1 MGDYQFDAILELLCE
16 AEDLC
21 DAGDHEDAI
30 RICNEVEMVCR
41 GEADPNVAE
50 VIAETLLC
58 RANALAGLERFEEER
73 LVYAEIARRFESDDS
88 PELTHL
94 VARARLNAAVASVC
108 IGRDDEALF
117 AYAKFIGHYRTSRS
131 PEIQE
136 QVARA
141 MLNRAII
148 LKHAP
153 HSDDAY
159 PQFEELVALFGS
171 SEDSEIRATVAFAL
185 ASKAELELRSRRPAE
200 AIESA
205 SRGLALCST
214 ECLLER
220 FHCHLVRW
228 GAYMISKDTVSGERE
243 VVRILDM
250 LPEITDPS
258 CVERFGFMLHG
269 MAEVLGRGHATK
281 LTQKSRSARILAPL
295 ADTLKREIDRESET
309 LQDIEEVAAALRV
322 DFANLNR
329 S

>member
-1 MGDYQFDAILELLCE
+1 MDEIVELLCI

-21 DAGDHEDAI
+21 EAGDHEDAI
-30 RICNEVEMVCR
+30 RICSEIEMLCR
-41 GEADPNVAE
+41 GEGDPDVAE
-50 VIAETLLC
+50 VVAETLLC
-58 RANALAGLERFEEER
+58 RGNALAGLERFEEER

-88 PELTHL
+88 PRLTPL
-94 VARARLNAAVASVC
+94 VARARLNAAVASCC

-117 AYAKFIGHYRTSRS
+117 EYAKFIARYRTSQS
-131 PEIQE
+131 PEVQK

-153 HSDDAY
+153 HSDDAHS
-159 PQFEELVALFGS
+159 QFEELVALFGS
-171 SEDSEIRATVAFAL
+171 SEDPEIRATVAFAL
-185 ASKAELELRSRRPAE
+185 ASKAELELRARRPKQ

-205 SRGLALCST
+205 SRGLALCDT
-214 ECLLER
+214 EFLLER

-228 GAYMISKDTVSGERE
+228 GAHMISKDTVSGERE

-269 MAEVLGRGHATK
+269 VAEVIGRGRARR
-281 LTQKSRSARILAPL
+281 LIQKSRSARILAPL
-295 ADTLKREIDRESET
+295 AKTLKREIDWESET
-309 LQDIEEVAAALRV
+309 LQGIEEVAEDLRA